1 MKRILLAVL
10 ATLLLICVCCCNNR
24 KTDNNSDAGLSGS
37 AAVHTPSH
45 LYGFIVKDD
54 GNTGTY
60 IAMHSFISTC
70 DDIGVNAKLYRFKD
84 SEGFNS
90 CVKSAEA
97 DNCDAVLFYAPGFDV
112 AESIRAFKAG
122 GIATASLIDR
132 YENADCNILM
142 SDPELDILEY
152 LASDSEST
160 ILIYSSEQENTAEFS
175 KKLTESNHTN
185 KVRFLRRTDSEYDAA
200 ASSLKDYLLNNK
212 DVKAIYAIGSK
223 NARAASV
230 SAKQADKDIKVI
242 CENTTNISQAPY
254 ENNNFAYAFCPW
266 HELAASGVHSV
277 YKYLSGESAG
287 DIYATVHIVTEE
299 KYEKYEKLQKSALD
313 WFNVG

>member
-10 ATLLLICVCCCNNR
+10 AVLLLICVCCCNNK
-24 KTDNNSDAGLSGS
+24 KTNNKSDTGVGS
-37 AAVHTPSH
+37 SSTVHTPSN

-70 DDIGVNAKLYRFKD
+70 DNIGVNAKLYRFKD

-97 DNCDAVLFYAPGFDV
+97 DNCDAVLFYAPGFDA
-112 AESIRAFKAG
+112 AESIETFKADG
-122 GIATASLIDR
+122 VATASLIDR
-132 YENADCNILM
+132 YENTDCNILM
-142 SDPELDILEY
+142 NDPELDILEY
-152 LASDSEST
+152 LASNGEGT

-175 KKLTESNHTN
+175 KKLTESGHTN
-185 KVRFLRRTDSEYDAA
+185 KVKFLRRTDSDYETAVLD
-200 ASSLKDYLLNNK
+200 LKEFLLSNE
-212 DVKAIYAIGSK
+212 DVKAIYAKGSK
-223 NARAASV
+223 NARAASN
-230 SAKQADKDIKVI
+230 SAKKADKDINVI

-254 ENNNFAYAFCPW
+254 ENKNFAYAFCPW
-266 HELAASGVHSV
+266 HELAASGVHSI
-277 YKYLSGESAG
+277 YKYLSGESVG
-287 DIYATVHIVTEE
+287 DIYATVHMVTEE